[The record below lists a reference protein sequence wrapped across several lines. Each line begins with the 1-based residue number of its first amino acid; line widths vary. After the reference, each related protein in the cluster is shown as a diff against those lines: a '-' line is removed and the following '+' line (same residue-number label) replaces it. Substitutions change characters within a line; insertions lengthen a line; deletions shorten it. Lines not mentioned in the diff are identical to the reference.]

1 MNFLLEF
8 TLLGCI
14 LYLSYI
20 IYRLKQKNNNA
31 DSLEKENQYLK
42 GQAQYADALS
52 KQNEQLRNHAQY
64 AHSLSQQ
71 NEQLRNQLVST
82 QSLNNENHILKN
94 QLTQKE
100 NEFKSREE
108 TFNNLRI
115 TFEKEQKFL
124 SQRKLEL
131 DTREKHL
138 TDKLAELQTKLDQ
151 ETEARKKVVSQK
163 KSSEVRLGHIAE
175 TLAPFLDQFEFEP
188 ENCSFLGKPIDYIS
202 FGDDEITFIEVKSGK
217 SQLNQKQRHIR
228 DLVKA
233 KLVNWKEI
241 RIK

>member
-1 MNFLLEF
+1 M
-8 TLLGCI
+8 GCI

-31 DSLEKENQYLK
+31 DSLEKQNQYLK
-42 GQAQYADALS
+42 GQAQYVDALS
-52 KQNEQLRNHAQY
+52 KQNEQLRN
-64 AHSLSQQ
+64 
-71 NEQLRNQLVST
+71 QLVST
-82 QSLNNENHILKN
+82 RSLNNENHILKN

-100 NEFKSREE
+100 NEFTSREQ

-115 TFEKEQKFL
+115 TFEKEQQFL

-131 DTREKHL
+131 DTREKYL

-228 DLVKA
+228 DLVKS